1 MDLPRTRPSA
11 RDQTLQ
17 NQPHHKVRIKE
28 ARKPNAV
35 FNALKSR
42 LLRKAVESSLAASDL
57 RPLPCSITYFYYSP
71 FQVRSSLNR
80 PRMKLPSKNSSA
92 LVCIHAAVLPCTHEM
107 RFIDQTIKQAIDR
120 TRVHDQLPPPPPPKL
135 PYPFFCFRLSSP
147 SRLLSGPVHKKK
159 KRTRIASRPG
169 NKKIMQ

>member
-1 MDLPRTRPSA
+1 MDLPRTRQSA

-120 TRVHDQLPPPPPPKL
+120 TRVHDQLPPPPPPPKIT
-135 PYPFFCFRLSSP
+135 LSLFLFS
-147 SRLLSGPVHKKK
+147 SLEPVASIERSCPQKKK
-159 KRTRIASRPG
+159 KE
-169 NKKIMQ
+169 QE